1 MTAYSKVVH
10 IPKPPGSAPNL
21 NSVFKTA
28 FLLRLRAM
36 RTSDFHF
43 ELPPERIAQH
53 PASKRDESRLLV
65 LHRMEDRIEHRRF
78 PGLLEFLRAGDV
90 LVLNDSRVIPA
101 RLRGANAKSG
111 GKFEILLIEEN
122 APNDWWTM
130 LRPGKKARIG
140 TQIVLHD
147 ANGWPTKIA
156 ATVLAANSE
165 CHRRLKFSGTND
177 LRDELDLLGEMPL
190 PPYIHRDEKLAEDKN
205 RYQTVFAKNN
215 GSVAAPTAGLHFTP
229 ELLERIRTRGVK
241 ICFVTLHV
249 GLGTFLPVK
258 SETLAAHT
266 MHEERFKI
274 GEETVRTIN
283 EAKKSGGRVV
293 AVGTTS
299 VRVLESVAAQNAGK
313 LNVYAGK
320 TNIFIFPPFQF
331 QIVDALLTNFHLPCS
346 TLLMLVSAFAA
357 PNEIRGHEIILSA
370 YAEAIRERYRFFS
383 YGDAMLIL

>member
-1 MTAYSKVVH
+1 
-10 IPKPPGSAPNL
+10 
-21 NSVFKTA
+21 
-28 FLLRLRAM
+28 M

-43 ELPPERIAQH
+43 ELPPELIAQH

-65 LHRMEDRIEHRRF
+65 LHRKESRVEHRRF
-78 PGLLEFLRAGDV
+78 SGLLEFLRAGDV

-101 RLRGANAKSG
+101 RLRGTNAKSG
-111 GKFEILLIEEN
+111 GKFEILLLEEN

-140 TQIVLHD
+140 TQIVLTG
-147 ANGWPTKIA
+147 ASGRQTKITA
-156 ATVLAANSE
+156 AVLAANSE
-165 CHRRLKFSGTND
+165 CHRRLKFSGTDD
-177 LRDELDLLGEMPL
+177 LRDELDSLGEMPL

-229 ELLERIRTRGVK
+229 ELLDKIRALGVK

-258 SETLAAHT
+258 SETLAAHK
-266 MHEERFKI
+266 MHEERFEI
-274 GEETVRTIN
+274 SEETARTVN
-283 EAKKSGGRVV
+283 DAKKSGSRVV
-293 AVGTTS
+293 AVGTTT
-299 VRVLESVAAQNAGK
+299 VRVLETVTAQNAGK

-346 TLLMLVSAFAA
+346 TLLMLVSAFAS
-357 PNEIRGHEIILSA
+357 PGEMHGREMVLSA
-370 YAEAIRERYRFFS
+370 YAGAIRERYRFFS
-383 YGDAMLIL
+383 YGDAMLII